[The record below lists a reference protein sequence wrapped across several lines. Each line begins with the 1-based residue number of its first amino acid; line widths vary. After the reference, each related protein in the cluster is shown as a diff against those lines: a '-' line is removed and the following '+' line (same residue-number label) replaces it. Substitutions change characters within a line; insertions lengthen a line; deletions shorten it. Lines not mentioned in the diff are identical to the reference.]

1 MGKERNR
8 MESVLKQTK
17 GTMKKV
23 MEARKKSVGAKIA
36 SGYAALAILVLLIG
50 GTSLYQMYNMQQ
62 NTGNIVEKAIPAL
75 NQVHDINYY
84 TEHIMALS
92 MQHILNTDSAE
103 KAKLVEQ
110 RDQAVRKVADLI
122 KLYKESLN
130 RDEGLERL
138 SALSDK
144 WNEYMTINNQA
155 IRLSDE
161 GNEELA
167 LEVSQKGI
175 EAFNAMQID
184 LEALVKYS
192 QEDAEQEGRH
202 SENAFRT
209 SITIISI
216 IILLVLL
223 IIGLINMIIRKTIIN
238 PIKAVTAHLQRIAE
252 GDLTSEDTLIRNED
266 EIGRLAK
273 TANETNRTLLAIVG
287 QIRNVSGI
295 IARQGDEL
303 VRKVSGT
310 KEGSSQIAVTM
321 EELANAAGSQAECAV
336 EASKAVE
343 DLNKLISDF
352 AGKGNELLLHSDQVR
367 TKGERG
373 RALMESSVAQMGQI
387 AEVVSQ
393 SMDTVEELNRKNEGI
408 FRLVGSIRSISEQTH
423 LLAINAAIEAARA
436 GDSGRGFAVVAQ
448 EVRKLS
454 EDVQQTVSEI
464 TSITQGIQADS
475 REMVEQLREG
485 VLKTEE
491 GGRQILETGSALA
504 DINRS
509 VDVMA
514 GTIDNMGEDIKRMAG
529 ASETMNE
536 FSQHISALAQQSA
549 AGVEETSA
557 SANEQVQATSEVA
570 AGIGQLRSRL
580 VELEES
586 VTRFRI

>member
-1 MGKERNR
+1 MGKDRKR
-8 MESVLKQTK
+8 MQSVLQQANGKLK
-17 GTMKKV
+17 GA
-23 MEARKKSVGAKIA
+23 MEARRKSVGAKIA
-36 SGYAALAILVLLIG
+36 SGYIALAVMVLLIG
-50 GTSLYQMYNMQQ
+50 GTSLYQMYNMQN
-62 NTGNIVEKAIPAL
+62 NTANIVEKAIPSL
-75 NQVHDINYY
+75 NYVHGINYD

-92 MQHILNTDSAE
+92 MQHILNTDSEE
-103 KAKLVEQ
+103 KAKLEEQ
-110 RDQAVRKVADLI
+110 RNEFVGKVAGTM
-122 KLYKESLN
+122 KQYEESL
-130 RDEGLERL
+130 DGDKGLERL
-138 SALSDK
+138 SALNSK
-144 WNEYMTINNQA
+144 WEEYMTINNQA
-155 IRLSDE
+155 IKLSDA
-161 GNEELA
+161 GNEALA

-175 EAFNAMQID
+175 AAFNAMQID

-192 QEDAEQEGRH
+192 QEDAKEEGRH
-202 SENAFRT
+202 SEESFKT
-209 SITIISI
+209 SFVTSI
-216 IILLVLL
+216 IIVVIVL
-223 IIGLINMIIRKTIIN
+223 IMIGLINMIIRKTMIN

-252 GDLTSEDTLIRNED
+252 GDLTSEDLLIANED

-273 TANETNRTLLAIVG
+273 TVNETNRTLLAIVS
-287 QIRNVSGI
+287 QIRHVSGVI
-295 IARQGDEL
+295 SKQGEEL
-303 VRKVSGT
+303 VRTVSGT

-321 EELANAAGSQAECAV
+321 EELANAAGSQAESAV

-343 DLNKLISDF
+343 DLNQLIGEF
-352 AGKGNELLLHSDQVR
+352 AGKSNELMLHSGQVR

-373 RALMESSVAQMGQI
+373 RALMESSVAQMEQI
-387 AEVVSQ
+387 AEAVSQ

-408 FRLVGSIRSISEQTH
+408 FRLVGSIRGISEQTH

-475 REMVEQLREG
+475 RQMVEHLREG

-491 GGRQILETGSALA
+491 GGRQIVETGNALA
-504 DINRS
+504 EINGS

-514 GTIDNMGEDIKRMAG
+514 ATIENMSGDIRQMAG

-570 AGIGQLRSRL
+570 AGIGELRSRL

-586 VTRFRI
+586 VTRFRV